1 MNYYI
6 HWSKV
11 LKQATVTQALF
22 LSTNLRSVVYL
33 SFFLFMPL
41 YTSAPLHFRGKCTF
55 YLYHYYTFFA
65 NKTYEELRKYLLL
78 EIKLPNNMYKY
89 RWKFL
94 LFNQLI
100 NQSFFKASADTSTAL
115 TQKEAIEHELS
126 AAVETL

>member
-1 MNYYI
+1 
-6 HWSKV
+6 
-11 LKQATVTQALF
+11 
-22 LSTNLRSVVYL
+22 
-33 SFFLFMPL
+33 
-41 YTSAPLHFRGKCTF
+41 
-55 YLYHYYTFFA
+55 
-65 NKTYEELRKYLLL
+65 
-78 EIKLPNNMYKY
+78 MYKY